1 MKATAV
7 AKLLGI
13 TQSAVTKAVQRGEK
27 LALENKLK
35 LFKQRIS

>member
-1 MKATAV
+1 V
-7 AKLLGI
+7 AKLLSI

-35 LFKQRIS
+35 LIK

>member
-1 MKATAV
+1 LKMKGTAV

-27 LALENKLK
+27 FVSENKLK
-35 LFKQRIS
+35 LIE